1 MEPTLGKWRQE
12 TREFKAILSYTGS
25 SKPELG
31 YMRPLKI
38 EKKKSAKVSSGRAW
52 KVAQSAT
59 CLLCKHEDLSSGS
72 QLPCTK
78 PGAVVYNPSTGGWWP
93 EELGQEAEPQS
104 SWNQLA

>member
-25 SKPELG
+25 FKPELG

-52 KVAQSAT
+52 KMAQSAT
-59 CLLCKHEDLSSGS
+59 CLLCNCAEFRVSAPVYKARCSG
-72 QLPCTK
+72 L
-78 PGAVVYNPSTGGWWP
+78 
-93 EELGQEAEPQS
+93 
-104 SWNQLA
+104 